1 MVNLSTNPINSLTD
15 LGTYPVHGMGYCT
28 LHRIPRICRNSL
40 HRIPSVAGCFLH
52 SIPSFACCL
61 LNALPEV
68 STWVGVVDWVI
79 VDIAVA
85 ILTKWISQLTLVG
98 ILSQK
103 VPALLS

>member
-1 MVNLSTNPINSLTD
+1 MVNLSTNPVNSLTD
-15 LGTYPVHGMGYCT
+15 LVAYPVHGMGYSAFHC
-28 LHRIPRICRNSL
+28 IPRICRNSL
-40 HRIPSVAGCFLH
+40 HCIPSVAGCFLH
-52 SIPSFACCL
+52 SIPSFTCCL
-61 LNALPEV
+61 FNALPEV
-68 STWVGVVDWVI
+68 STWVSVVDWVI